1 MSTSAASEVTQPKAH
16 LTARQKARK
25 RAVDIL
31 FEAYLRERDVLV
43 TLAER
48 THDAE
53 PPVVSITDEIVRGV
67 VTHGDSLDAAIGAA
81 LAPGWTLWRMPRVDR
96 TIARIG
102 AYELAHTETPRDVV
116 ISEAVR
122 LAQALSTDDS
132 PAFLNAV
139 LARLGEEV
147 PGR

>member
-1 MSTSAASEVTQPKAH
+1 
-16 LTARQKARK
+16 
-25 RAVDIL
+25 
-31 FEAYLRERDVLV
+31 
-43 TLAER
+43 
-48 THDAE
+48 
-53 PPVVSITDEIVRGV
+53 
-67 VTHGDSLDAAIGAA
+67 
-81 LAPGWTLWRMPRVDR
+81 MPRVDR